1 MIQLL
6 VCGPLDRGANQD
18 KGLNRDVKVI
28 LEEFSLDSTCTEAG
42 WIKLSQVTMAII
54 SG

>member
-28 LEEFSLDSTCTEAG
+28 LEEFSLDLAAR
-42 WIKLSQVTMAII
+42 KQVELNSAK
-54 SG
+54 